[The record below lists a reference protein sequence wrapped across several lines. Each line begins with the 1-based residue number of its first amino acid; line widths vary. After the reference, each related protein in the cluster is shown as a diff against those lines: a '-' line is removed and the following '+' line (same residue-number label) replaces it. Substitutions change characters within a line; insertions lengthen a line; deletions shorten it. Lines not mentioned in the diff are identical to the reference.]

1 MPMLRKG
8 VDNMERFTILK
19 LENHKQENYFSL
31 CIKDDKEDICFWIDC
46 SLKKDDD
53 YTCIDWE
60 YNAYIFYTD
69 NDNDMRLKDYQDNWE
84 NNGDELQDF
93 IDNKTE
99 EIINKL
105 KEVR

>member
-1 MPMLRKG
+1 
-8 VDNMERFTILK
+8 MERFTILK

-31 CIKDDKEDICFWIDC
+31 CIKDTKENIDFWIDC

-53 YTCIDWE
+53 YTYIDWE

-69 NDNDMRLKDYQDNWE
+69 NANDMRLKDYQDNWE
-84 NNGDELQDF
+84 NNGDVLQDF
-93 IDNKTE
+93 IDDKTE

-105 KEVR
+105 KGVR

>member
-1 MPMLRKG
+1 
-8 VDNMERFTILK
+8 MERFTILK

-31 CIKDDKEDICFWIDC
+31 CIKDDKENIDFWIDC

-53 YTCIDWE
+53 YTYIDWE

-93 IDNKTE
+93 IDDKTE

-105 KEVR
+105 KGVR

>member
-1 MPMLRKG
+1 
-8 VDNMERFTILK
+8 MERFTILK
-19 LENHKQENYFSL
+19 LENNKQENYFSL
-31 CIKDDKEDICFWIDC
+31 CIKDTKENISFWIDC
-46 SLKKDDD
+46 SLKKEND
-53 YTCIDWE
+53 YTYINWE

-69 NDNDMRLKDYQDNWE
+69 NDNDMRLKDYQDDWE

-105 KEVR
+105 KGVR

>member
-1 MPMLRKG
+1 
-8 VDNMERFTILK
+8 MERFTILK

-31 CIKDDKEDICFWIDC
+31 CIKDDKENIDFWIDC

-53 YTCIDWE
+53 YTYIDWE

-105 KEVR
+105 EGVR